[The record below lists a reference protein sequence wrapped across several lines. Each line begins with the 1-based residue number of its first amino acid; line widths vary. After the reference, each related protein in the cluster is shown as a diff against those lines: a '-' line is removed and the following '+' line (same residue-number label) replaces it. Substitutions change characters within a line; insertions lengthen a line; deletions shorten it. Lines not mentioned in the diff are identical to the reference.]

1 MGISIKIN
9 VKSETANV
17 ASKIQKIASNKALG
31 TFLASE
37 AAKGMDKYV
46 PKRTGYLAG
55 SESTSPFK
63 VTYNAPYAVYVYNG
77 RGMNFAQDKHPN
89 ATAKWD
95 RAYAIADG
103 SKLGKAGTKF
113 LKGL

>member
-17 ASKIQKIASNKALG
+17 ASKIKKIASNKALG
-31 TFLASE
+31 TFLANE

-46 PKRTGYLAG
+46 PMRTGALAG

-77 RGMNFAQDKHPN
+77 RGTFSTDKHPN

-103 SKLGKAGTKF
+103 SKLGKSGTKF
-113 LKGL
+113 LKGM